1 MSEWTSNVEEYA
13 LKNIRDSCSVIHTL
27 GSSLGS
33 SRVLLSS
40 VKCSSVNVQ
49 PPKCAS
55 TILDSRF
62 VISRLGDWACTF
74 VHDDIHQRVQGI
86 G

>member
-62 VISRLGDWACTF
+62 VISAQSEVFSSFPSACIF
-74 VHDDIHQRVQGI
+74 NFIVNHD
-86 G
+86 